1 MLVRGGGRRVVCL
14 RVVGIRVVARSFLII
29 SEILLSS
36 VGADAYRATSF
47 KLQALTGVQPTDSIR
62 TNITH

>member
-1 MLVRGGGRRVVCL
+1 MLLRGGGRRVVCL
-14 RVVGIRVVARSFLII
+14 RVVGIRVTRSFLII

-36 VGADAYRATSF
+36 VGADAYRAASF
-47 KLQALTGVQPTDSIR
+47 KLQALTGVQPTGSIR

>member
-14 RVVGIRVVARSFLII
+14 RVVGIRVARSFLII
-29 SEILLSS
+29 SEILLSF